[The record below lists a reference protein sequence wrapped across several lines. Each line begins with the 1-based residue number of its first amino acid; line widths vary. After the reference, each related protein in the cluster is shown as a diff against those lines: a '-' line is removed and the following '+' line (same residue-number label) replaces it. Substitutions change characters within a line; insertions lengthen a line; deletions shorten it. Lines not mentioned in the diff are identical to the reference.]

1 MKEIKFS
8 RTNLGRHTALMKYID
23 PVWKART
30 IYTTR
35 DYPLGEVGEQF
46 TVGSDVFTLLD
57 VSEHTPTQEFFSKY
71 FALEGFNNM
80 YEFRTEIRR
89 IYPDAEVLYMHVLA
103 KVQEEA

>member
-30 IYTTR
+30 IYTAR
-35 DYPLGEVGEQF
+35 DYPLGDVGEQF
-46 TVGSDVFTLLD
+46 TVGNEVFTLLD
-57 VSEHTPTQEFFSKY
+57 VSEHKKSIDFFGK
-71 FALEGFNNM
+71 FFGLEGFNNM
-80 YEFRTEIRR
+80 YEFRNEINK

-103 KVQEEA
+103 KVQEEE

>member
-8 RTNLGRHTALMKYID
+8 RTNLGRHIALMKYVD

-35 DYPLGEVGEQF
+35 DYPLGDVGEQF
-46 TVGSDVFTLLD
+46 TVGNDVFTLLD
-57 VSEHTPTQEFFSKY
+57 VSEHPVTIDFFGKY
-71 FALEGFNNM
+71 FALEGFDNM
-80 YEFRTEIRR
+80 YEFRNEIKR

-103 KVQEEA
+103 KVQEEL